1 MRLGIHAVTDGSFGG
16 REKYSIVIMNT
27 PRTASTMKALV
38 YLVEMSKMS
47 AAKSG
52 PRAFPK

>member
-1 MRLGIHAVTDGSFGG
+1 MWLGIHAVTDGSFGG

-27 PRTASTMKALV
+27 PRTASAMKALV
-38 YLVEMSKMS
+38 YLVETSKMS